1 MSKGALRKEFISL
14 RSFADFGEGE
24 QCAVRLAEL
33 PAFHAAR
40 TVFCYASYGSELP
53 TDAILA
59 LCRREGKKLFLK
71 GDRCLTD
78 KCALSRRA
86 TVPGQHGA
94 GRKTVKEYGMQLREK
109 QTARRYYGVQEGQ
122 FETYY
127 EMADKKEGIAGE
139 NLLSIL
145 ECRLDNIVYRMG
157 LASSRKEA
165 RQLVLHEHF
174 ELNGKKVNIPSLI
187 VKIGDEIV
195 TCMIFK
201 DNPDITMF
209 DLNKQNVGGADV
221 YGGTVC
227 APGNQQLRGSRRC
240 GG

>member
-1 MSKGALRKEFISL
+1 M
-14 RSFADFGEGE
+14 
-24 QCAVRLAEL
+24 
-33 PAFHAAR
+33 AR
-40 TVFCYASYGSELP
+40 YTGPSCK
-53 TDAILA
+53 

-109 QTARRYYGVQEGQ
+109 QTARRYYGVQEKQ

-127 EMADKKEGIAGE
+127 EMADKKEGVAGE
-139 NLLSIL
+139 NLLTIL

-165 RQLVLHEHF
+165 RQLVRHAHF
-174 ELNGKKVNIPSLI
+174 TLNGKKVDIPSISCKVGDVVTLKDKSKASEKFKALAEQMDTAVTPKWLETDTENLSAKVVALPKREDIDFPFEEQLI
-187 VKIGDEIV
+187 IELYSK
-195 TCMIFK
+195 
-201 DNPDITMF
+201 
-209 DLNKQNVGGADV
+209 
-221 YGGTVC
+221 
-227 APGNQQLRGSRRC
+227 
-240 GG
+240 